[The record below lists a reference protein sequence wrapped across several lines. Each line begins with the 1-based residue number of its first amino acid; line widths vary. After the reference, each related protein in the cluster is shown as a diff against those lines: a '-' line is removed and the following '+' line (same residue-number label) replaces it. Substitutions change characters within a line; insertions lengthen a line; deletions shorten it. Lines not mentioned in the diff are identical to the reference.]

1 MKTYKKEITVYDFEG
16 IFDGF
21 CVEVDCSGEMTEIY
35 LYHKDYAD
43 KMLMFGIDIKDE
55 WEIRDIIAANIEEH
69 IKFHIDEYIE
79 DYIYE
84 FVDIA
89 IA

>member
-1 MKTYKKEITVYDFEG
+1 
-16 IFDGF
+16 
-21 CVEVDCSGEMTEIY
+21 
-35 LYHKDYAD
+35 
-43 KMLMFGIDIKDE
+43 MFGIDIKDE

-69 IKFHIDEYIE
+69 IKFYIDEYVE